1 MIFDSINIEKELSK
15 VQSPKKSLLDD
26 VSSIFENAI
35 EKENKILIR
44 LKNEMRNRI
53 DFDENMLDTN
63 NIYDIETIE
72 KICINYRL
80 RFLDSSNF
88 KSQYPFE
95 AIMKIKEL
103 EKKIGTEIQHF
114 KILAPHEVFELKEIN
129 ADPLLFAQLSDNRF
143 YLIHKWGN
151 DLAWYRAIINFP
163 FRGIGTFMISMF
175 AIAFLFQMCIPYSW
189 VAMDAADEFNFRLWF
204 TIHCF
209 IGLFSFSIFL
219 GSFTFKGFSSSV
231 WKSKYDVVK

>member
-1 MIFDSINIEKELSK
+1 
-15 VQSPKKSLLDD
+15 
-26 VSSIFENAI
+26 
-35 EKENKILIR
+35 
-44 LKNEMRNRI
+44 
-53 DFDENMLDTN
+53 
-63 NIYDIETIE
+63 
-72 KICINYRL
+72 
-80 RFLDSSNF
+80 
-88 KSQYPFE
+88 
-95 AIMKIKEL
+95 MKIKEL